1 MSELRKVKVKM
12 KEDVAIETARNLGY
26 EIYRDKNINAYALRH
41 LRGDLVFRRGYVEF
55 GIVNGEL
62 VYDEMDSEN
71 VAQFMTEYI
80 STELR
85 RRGLTPII
93 QTGKSEVSIFV
104 NL

>member
-1 MSELRKVKVKM
+1 MSELRKVKMKI
-12 KEDVAIETARNLGY
+12 KEDTAIEIARNLGY
-26 EIYRDKNINAYALRH
+26 EIYKDRNINAYALRH
-41 LRGDLVFRRGYVEF
+41 LRGDLVFRRGHVEF

-62 VYDEMDSEN
+62 VYDSMNSES

-93 QTGKSEVSIFV
+93 QAGRNEVSIFV